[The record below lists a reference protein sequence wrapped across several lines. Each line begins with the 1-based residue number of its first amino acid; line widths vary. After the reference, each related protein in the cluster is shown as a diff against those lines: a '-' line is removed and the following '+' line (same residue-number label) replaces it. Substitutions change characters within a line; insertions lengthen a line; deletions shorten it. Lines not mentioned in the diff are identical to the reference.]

1 MDNMLGIVGNIAGAL
16 GILVCAVAGIFRL
29 SGSFYV
35 FGYEA
40 QTLFIGGIA
49 LMVMACLAKLH
60 QIAK

>member
-1 MDNMLGIVGNIAGAL
+1 MDNMLEIVGNIAGAL
-16 GILVCAVAGIFRL
+16 GVLVCAVAGIFRL

-40 QTLFIGGIA
+40 QTLFVGGIA

>member
-16 GILVCAVAGIFRL
+16 GVLVCAVAGIFRL

-40 QTLFIGGIA
+40 QTLFVGGIA